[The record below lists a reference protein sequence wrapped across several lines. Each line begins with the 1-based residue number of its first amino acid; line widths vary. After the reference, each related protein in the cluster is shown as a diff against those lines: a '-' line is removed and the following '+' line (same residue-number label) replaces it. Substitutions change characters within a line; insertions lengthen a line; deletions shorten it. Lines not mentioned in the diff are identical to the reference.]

1 MYKNMSQ
8 YNKWNLSHEIY
19 LFAFRVHKLTK
30 FARIGRMS
38 VVVAELLVTSVSIA
52 IINVRRRFMAHG
64 GMLLNTSNCSPMNA
78 DNPDFCEKI
87 FFFNSFICLTLHK
100 LEFVVKMVLVY
111 IFDLFKDNLFAFLRG
126 HIIARNYFL
135 NHELFIIYEK
145 NLLFKK
151 TFFYLTCIS
160 EGKSSSNQQ

>member
-52 IINVRRRFMAHG
+52 IINVSRRFMAHG

-78 DNPDFCEKI
+78 DNPDFCEKKYFSSIRLSASLCTNYSLLLRWYWFI
-87 FFFNSFICLTLHK
+87 FLIYLKITYLPS
-100 LEFVVKMVLVY
+100 LEGTSLQEI
-111 IFDLFKDNLFAFLRG
+111 IF
-126 HIIARNYFL
+126 
-135 NHELFIIYEK
+135 
-145 NLLFKK
+145 
-151 TFFYLTCIS
+151 
-160 EGKSSSNQQ
+160 

>member
-1 MYKNMSQ
+1 MK
-8 YNKWNLSHEIY
+8 
-19 LFAFRVHKLTK
+19 
-30 FARIGRMS
+30 
-38 VVVAELLVTSVSIA
+38 
-52 IINVRRRFMAHG
+52 
-64 GMLLNTSNCSPMNA
+64 
-78 DNPDFCEKI
+78 KI

-145 NLLFKK
+145 KLLFKK
-151 TFFYLTCIS
+151 PFFTSHASARANPPPINNKTPHGNFFSTVGQSKIAGTDLRGRLS
-160 EGKSSSNQQ
+160 PGKA